1 MVKRITILIL
11 LSFAYFTGMADE
23 QIRFVGTAKQI
34 VKVGERFMV
43 TYEINEDADNF
54 ISPEFGSL
62 HVISG
67 PSTSTNSS
75 VQWVNGNMSQSYTK
89 TYTYILQATE
99 TGDKTISPATAYV
112 DGTKYR
118 SNSLK
123 ISVIKNAGNS
133 GNNTRGDSGN
143 SQSDQGV
150 LQDDDVYIKAT
161 VNNLKPFLG
170 EQVIITYRIY
180 TRVPVSNLMVKKL
193 SSFSGFWSKNLLE
206 NKQKYDQ
213 TTEIINGEEYVVAVI
228 NQFALFPQKT
238 GKLKIDP
245 AELECT
251 VQMRVQN
258 QRSRRND
265 PFESF
270 FNDPFFNRN
279 IKNVNTVLKSNNIA
293 LDVQPLPQNGKPANF
308 NGAVGDF
315 KLTSSID
322 RTTLNANDALTLV
335 YSISGNGNLE
345 LVNLPEPVMPHDF
358 ELYDPKITSNINTSA
373 SGISGRKKFEYLT
386 IPRFGGTYTIEP
398 VSFSYFNP
406 NDQKYHTLTT
416 DSYQIVVEKG
426 DSQGG
431 NLTYSASAQEDI
443 QFIGQDIQHI
453 KLLPFNLREKN
464 RLFFLSNTFFI
475 IALIPI
481 VLMILLIIIIRNMEK
496 KKANVSL
503 LKNRKANKIAKS
515 RLRKAEKLKNEGD
528 DKAYYDEIA
537 QALWGYI
544 ADKFN
549 LKQADLSIDTVS
561 ESLINRGVE
570 KDVSD
575 TFINTLNN
583 IEFARFAPGD
593 SSSKMESIYNESVDA
608 ILLAEKALK

>member
-1 MVKRITILIL
+1 MVKRITILYL
-11 LSFAYFTGMADE
+11 LIFAFFTGMADD
-23 QIRFVGTAKQI
+23 QVRFVGTAKQI
-34 VKVGERFMV
+34 VKVGERFRV

-54 ISPEFGSL
+54 TSPQFGSL
-62 HVISG
+62 QVLSG

-75 VQWVNGNMSQSYTK
+75 VQWINGKMSQSYTK
-89 TYTYILQATE
+89 TYTFVLQATE
-99 TGDKTISPATAYV
+99 TGDNTISPATVFV
-112 DGTKYR
+112 DGKRYR

-123 ISVIKNAGNS
+123 INVIKNTASSQNNNGS
-133 GNNTRGDSGN
+133 SNNTK
-143 SQSDQGV
+143 SDQGV

-161 VNNLKPFLG
+161 VNNLKPYLG

-213 TTEIINGEEYVVAVI
+213 TTEVINGDEYVVAVI

-251 VQMRVQN
+251 VQLRVQN

-265 PFESF
+265 PFEDF

-279 IKNVNTVLKSNNIA
+279 IKNVNTVLKSNSVE
-293 LDVQPLPQNGKPANF
+293 LDVLPLPQEGKPASF
-308 NGAVGDF
+308 DGAVGDF
-315 KLTSSID
+315 QLNSSID
-322 RTTLNANDALTLV
+322 RTTLTANDALTLS
-335 YSISGNGNLE
+335 YTIKGSGNLE
-345 LVNLPEPVMPHDF
+345 LLNLPEPNFPPDF
-358 ELYDPKITSNINTSA
+358 ETYDPKISSNINTS
-373 SGISGRKKFEYLT
+373 SYGISGRKKFEYLA
-386 IPRFGGTYTIEP
+386 IPRYGGEYTIEP
-398 VSFSYFNP
+398 VTFSYFDP
-406 NDQKYHTLTT
+406 KDKKYHTLT
-416 DSYQIVVEKG
+416 SEKYQIDVEKG
-426 DSQGG
+426 DNQNG
-431 NLTYSASAQEDI
+431 NITYSASAQEDI

-453 KLLPFNLREKN
+453 KTLPFDLREKDKF
-464 RLFFLSNTFFI
+464 FFLSNLFYLFLALPI
-475 IALIPI
+475 IVII
-481 VLMILLIIIIRNMEK
+481 VIIIVVKNLERR
-496 KKANVSL
+496 KANVSL
-503 LKNRKANKIAKS
+503 LKNRKANKMARN
-515 RLRKAEKLKNEGD
+515 RLRKAEKLKNEGN

-549 LKQADLSIDTVS
+549 LKQADLSIDSVS
-561 ESLINRGVE
+561 EMLKARDVDDS
-570 KDVSD
+570 VSD